1 MPGARSP
8 TTLPPMSRPA
18 LVFLCQRIPYPPI
31 KGDRITSFNLLR
43 HLTSRYRVFLGTF
56 VDDPADNPR
65 EPLLASM
72 VEDMHIARIRKPWA
86 FLRALPRWLA
96 GEPISFALFR
106 SRRLDRWLDAIGER
120 HDPVAIVA
128 YSSNISTYAVDKFRQ
143 GPRAR
148 RRILVFGDVD
158 SEKFVAYAER
168 ASGFKRWLF
177 ATEARRVRSEERRL
191 AAKADKV
198 TLVTEEEVEL
208 ARSVFGEQH
217 SRIALLPNG
226 VDTAIFS
233 RERYPD
239 APFAGG
245 GAALIF
251 TGAMDYPP
259 NVEAVVWFARKVFP
273 AIRDKLPAARFFI
286 VGINPARE
294 VKDLAGEPSITV
306 TGRVES
312 VASYLAHAQVAVAPL
327 QIARGVQNKVLE
339 AMAMALPVVAS
350 RGAMTGI
357 AVTPG
362 RDVVSADEPREWIDA
377 CLRLLGDPAEARRI
391 GNAARRLVL
400 ERYNW
405 EAQFA
410 RLDAL
415 LAAPETHS

>member
-1 MPGARSP
+1 MPGASPP
-8 TTLPPMSRPA
+8 TTAPPLDRPA

-43 HLTSRYRVFLGTF
+43 HLCSRYRVFLGTF
-56 VDDPADNPR
+56 VDDPADNAR
-65 EPLLASM
+65 EPVLASM
-72 VEDMHIARIRKPWA
+72 VEEMHISRIRKPWA
-86 FLRALPRWLA
+86 FVRALPRWLL

-106 SRRLDRWLDAIGER
+106 SRSLDRWLDAIGER

-143 GPRAR
+143 GPRTR

-168 ASGFKRWLF
+168 ATGPKRWLF
-177 ATEARRVRSEERRL
+177 ATEAKRVRSEERRL
-191 AAKADKV
+191 AAGADWV
-198 TLVTEEEVEL
+198 TLVTEDEAALFRRLLDGHRERV
-208 ARSVFGEQH
+208 
-217 SRIALLPNG
+217 ALLPNG

-239 APFAGG
+239 SPFDGR

-259 NVEAVVWFARKVFP
+259 NVEAVVWFARHVFP
-273 AIRDKLPAARFFI
+273 AIRDEMPAAQFLI
-286 VGINPARE
+286 VGINPVAEVQALAR
-294 VKDLAGEPSITV
+294 DAAITV

-312 VASYLAHAQVAVAPL
+312 VAAYLAHAQVAVAPL

-339 AMAMALPVVAS
+339 AMAMALPVVVS
-350 RGAMTGI
+350 KGAMTGI
-357 AVTPG
+357 AATPG
-362 RDVVSADEPREWIDA
+362 KDVIGADEPQQWIDA
-377 CLRLLGDPAEARRI
+377 CLHLLGAPAEARRI
-391 GNAARRLVL
+391 GAAARELVL

-410 RLDAL
+410 RLDRL
-415 LAAPETHS
+415 LGEAGKDS